1 MIIPAIGNLAGG
13 LTSGLAS
20 GPTAAA
26 QPTAGVQGAGLEG
39 PALEGTAGTGAE
51 GGESFGNELSEA
63 ISSLEKTQENAGSA
77 AQALATGT
85 AKNPESAVTTVEDA
99 QLAMQFAAQLR
110 SKATETVQSVFQTQV

>member
-1 MIIPAIGNLAGG
+1 MTSPDGRKVLRIGPQSVVYSRRAPYPGW
-13 LTSGLAS
+13 T
-20 GPTAAA
+20 
-26 QPTAGVQGAGLEG
+26 
-39 PALEGTAGTGAE
+39 
-51 GGESFGNELSEA
+51 ESFGNELSEA